1 MAEFNP
7 RDLLQGRDAAL
18 ERLRREEFP
27 TSLGDLDTG
36 LNLMAEVLGPWPAE
50 LHPRFVRLFAENVTV
65 AVAARAAYQE
75 GPLTADEVI
84 AFLAVDSW
92 FKNSWNHA

>member
-1 MAEFNP
+1 MAEINR
-7 RDLLQGRDAAL
+7 RDLEQGRDAAL

-27 TSLGDLDTG
+27 TSEISLDAA
-36 LNLMAEVLGPWPAE
+36 LNLAIEVLGPWPTE

-65 AVAARAAYQE
+65 AVAARTAYQE
-75 GPLTADEVI
+75 SPLTLDEAR

-92 FKNSWNHA
+92 FKNSWKHA